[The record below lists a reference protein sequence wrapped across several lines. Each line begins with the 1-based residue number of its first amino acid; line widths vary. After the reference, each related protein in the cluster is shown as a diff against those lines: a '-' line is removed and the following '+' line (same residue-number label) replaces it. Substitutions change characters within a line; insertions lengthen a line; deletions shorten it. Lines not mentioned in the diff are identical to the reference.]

1 MSAANPNCANATA
14 KHGRYSSN
22 FVRPS
27 VRHNSIF
34 SKTADVSSSANPT
47 LEYTMAVNTGKMATG
62 SIDDVEEFQCNGKD
76 SK

>member
-1 MSAANPNCANATA
+1 MLLQSTV
-14 KHGRYSSN
+14 GIRVILS
-22 FVRPS
+22 VRPS